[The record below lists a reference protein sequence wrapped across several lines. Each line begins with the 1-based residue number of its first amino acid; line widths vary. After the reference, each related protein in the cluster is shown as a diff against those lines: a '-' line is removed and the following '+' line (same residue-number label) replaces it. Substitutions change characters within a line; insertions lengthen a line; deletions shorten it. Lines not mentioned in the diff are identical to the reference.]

1 MSVPF
6 SACALALLLFPLT
19 AGAGP
24 GVLPN
29 DPGGG
34 VLLLVP
40 DGADLAV
47 VRAARASTT
56 PAPLLVGAARSIALD
71 GGLSVAADL
80 AAAEAP
86 EAATLVLLPGP
97 ATPALDA
104 LLRARRA
111 TAETILL
118 VEPAR
123 PDLVTSLPG
132 GAALV
137 LTGRVEAIRKL
148 AGAVQASPVAP
159 PPPPIAAPST
169 PIPAAT
175 PVPTARAAAAP
186 APAATPIR
194 AKTFDRYFAAA
205 TPTPSPA
212 K

>member
-6 SACALALLLFPLT
+6 PACALALLLTPLT
-19 AGAGP
+19 AGAT
-24 GVLPN
+24 
-29 DPGGG
+29 PGGA

-40 DGADLAV
+40 DGADLGV
-47 VRAARASTT
+47 VRAARAATT
-56 PAPLLVGAARSIALD
+56 PVPLLVGAGRTIALD

-80 AAAEAP
+80 GAAEAP

-111 TAETILL
+111 SAETILL
-118 VEPAR
+118 IEPAR
-123 PDLVTSLPG
+123 PDLLTSLPG

-148 AGAVQASPVAP
+148 AGSGTPQASPVAAP
-159 PPPPIAAPST
+159 PPPVAAAAT
-169 PIPAAT
+169 PIP
-175 PVPTARAAAAP
+175 P
-186 APAATPIR
+186 APAATPVK

-205 TPTPSPA
+205 TPTPRPP

>member
-6 SACALALLLFPLT
+6 PACALALLLFPLT
-19 AGAGP
+19 AGAE
-24 GVLPN
+24 
-29 DPGGG
+29 PGGG

-56 PAPLLVGAARSIALD
+56 PAPPLVGAARTIALD
-71 GGLSVAADL
+71 GGLSVAADFG
-80 AAAEAP
+80 AADVP

-97 ATPALDA
+97 ATPSLDA

-118 VEPAR
+118 IEPAR
-123 PDLVTSLPG
+123 PDLLASLPG

-148 AGAVQASPVAP
+148 AGPGSLSASPGAP
-159 PPPPIAAPST
+159 PPPPVSAPTT
-169 PIPAAT
+169 PVPVAT
-175 PVPTARAAAAP
+175 PVPTARAAATP
-186 APAATPIR
+186 APAATPGR
-194 AKTFDRYFAAA
+194 TKTFDRYFAAT
-205 TPTPSPA
+205 TPTPAPA